1 MNLIF
6 TLLFLG
12 NVMLVKAQTKLSQ
25 DSVNYY
31 VNQTKEILNKNFKIE
46 DTSTFFK
53 NYTPISNEQLTSLN
67 FNEIK
72 KALDYS
78 EKLIE
83 SNPNRIDYFT
93 TITFIYFYINSYEN
107 FINTSDRLLKQT
119 KKNNNIWYNLNDSN
133 KTDENILL
141 RVYYPYIKHMLPFKN
156 KENEFYVKQ
165 ISEQFD
171 KYFPNSSDRYL
182 LKSWVENKLGNGQ
195 FAIKILE
202 EGRKKYPNNLD
213 LLFQLYE
220 FYFSTKNN
228 EKMNKLKQ
236 EVANSDNQIL
246 KNQFNEMVKT
256 TK

>member
-1 MNLIF
+1 MKLIF

-141 RVYYPYIKHMLPFKN
+141 RVY
-156 KENEFYVKQ
+156 
-165 ISEQFD
+165 
-171 KYFPNSSDRYL
+171 
-182 LKSWVENKLGNGQ
+182 
-195 FAIKILE
+195 
-202 EGRKKYPNNLD
+202 
-213 LLFQLYE
+213 
-220 FYFSTKNN
+220 
-228 EKMNKLKQ
+228 
-236 EVANSDNQIL
+236 
-246 KNQFNEMVKT
+246 
-256 TK
+256 